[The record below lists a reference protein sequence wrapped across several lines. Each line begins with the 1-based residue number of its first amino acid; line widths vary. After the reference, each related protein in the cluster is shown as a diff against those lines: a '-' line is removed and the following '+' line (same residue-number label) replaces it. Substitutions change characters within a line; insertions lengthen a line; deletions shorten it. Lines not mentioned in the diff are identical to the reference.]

1 MLGLLLPHTFALYPK
16 RCASLHH
23 ERPLSTSLQE
33 SNMNNLSDYEAVDT
47 FRQVIARIV
56 RRLLEENKQEEETG

>member
-1 MLGLLLPHTFALYPK
+1 MIRQVGQ

-23 ERPLSTSLQE
+23 ERPLSTSFQE
-33 SNMNNLSDYEAVDT
+33 SNMNNLSDYDAVDT

-56 RRLLEENKQEEETG
+56 RRLPEDNEQEETK